1 MGWAVHP
8 ATSCFVGVVGG
19 RVVDAFDLPV
29 SAALLCTVTP
39 AGV

>member
-19 RVVDAFDLPV
+19 RVDAFDLPV

-39 AGV
+39 ARV